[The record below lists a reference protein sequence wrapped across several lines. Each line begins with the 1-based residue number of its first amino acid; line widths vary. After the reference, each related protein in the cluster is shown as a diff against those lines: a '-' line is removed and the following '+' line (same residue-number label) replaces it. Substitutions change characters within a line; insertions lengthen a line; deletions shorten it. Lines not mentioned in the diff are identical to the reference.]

1 MTPLGSGKLANRGEF
16 LRVAVNT
23 LMNMREIMR
32 LVEAFTVK
40 GYHGTGDNIEQ
51 FRAKKLSGRGSH
63 LLDIGIHFSE
73 NPKVASDYATLTDFP
88 KYLKGMSAGAK
99 PGGNPVVY
107 PVMLD
112 PGRVLD
118 LTVIYAPD
126 HDAPDHLKAAFASA
140 YEHIA
145 SRQTVKHYVDMLDY
159 DPIRALT
166 HYQSKAGRRA
176 LRDLIVG
183 LGYDSIRYDFGTDTS
198 GAANNYVV
206 FDPKRIR
213 MLPEQDRQNAGEPR

>member
-1 MTPLGSGKLANRGEF
+1 
-16 LRVAVNT
+16 
-23 LMNMREIMR
+23 MNAMRQWMR

-73 NPKVASDYATLTDFP
+73 NPTVASDYASFTEFP
-88 KYLKGMSAGAK
+88 HFLKGMSAGAK

-118 LTVIYAPD
+118 LTVIRAQGQGPPD
-126 HDAPDHLKAAFASA
+126 DLKAAFTSA
-140 YEHIA
+140 YEQIA
-145 SRQTVKHYVDMLDY
+145 SRQTVKHYVDMLSY

-183 LGYDSIRYDFGTDTS
+183 LGYNSIRYDFGTDNS

-206 FDPKRIR
+206 FDPRRIR
-213 MLPEQDRQNAGEPR
+213 MLPDLNQAQ